1 MVNAVDWLYTRI
13 IADGEIFDM
22 AASAFSNFRR
32 ELDFRS
38 GIYKRELVWHLANDK
53 RLKLTFERIVSMR
66 ISNLGCQRITFE
78 PLNFS
83 GTIRVIARLDFA
95 VLHEDQGRMYWEAV
109 RCGEQN
115 GNTAMLGRT
124 VQTKNR
130 LFSGFRLEATDV
142 VEDTA
147 ATGGT
152 DCDWRFIGRELLLS
166 LKQGQRTVMDKLTVN
181 MAEKT

>member
-1 MVNAVDWLYTRI
+1 
-13 IADGEIFDM
+13 
-22 AASAFSNFRR
+22 
-32 ELDFRS
+32 
-38 GIYKRELVWHLANDK
+38 
-53 RLKLTFERIVSMR
+53 MR

-83 GTIRVIARLDFA
+83 GTIRVIAGLDFA

-115 GNTAMLGRT
+115 GNTAILGRT

-142 VEDTA
+142 VEDAA
-147 ATGGT
+147 ATGATHAMGA
-152 DCDWRFIGRELLLS
+152 LS
-166 LKQGQRTVMDKLTVN
+166 AGSFCL
-181 MAEKT
+181 A